1 MSTFKTILKSADKK
15 HGDGV
20 VSLGVTYHNAERIP
34 TGIFPFDLASG
45 GGFPKGRCS
54 VVFGPE
60 SSMKTT
66 LALCAAKE
74 MQRLE
79 PKKVVAF
86 VDVENALDPEWATK
100 LGVDV
105 PALGY
110 VQPDFA
116 EQAIDIVEEL
126 LYVQDVGLIILDSI
140 AAMTS
145 LVELNQTAD
154 QNPMGRSGLNAGKLY
169 RRATTALSKVRKENR
184 HPALICINQIRYKLG
199 VMHGDPETQPGG
211 KAFNFAS
218 SMTVRLY
225 GKDLQEKKYHG
236 ALPYAKEISGVI
248 RKYKVPVLAKNFTF
262 KMPVMNLLHMGQK
275 MGYADPWNTMKHYLQ
290 ELGHL
295 EKIKTGYRIFDD
307 EYKTLKDIRLILRQD
322 VAYCH
327 EVQKVIVADLIERQN
342 SDAGEFTE
350 IEDES

>member
-1 MSTFKTILKSADKK
+1 VSTYKTILKGASKK
-15 HGDGV
+15 HGDGI
-20 VSLGVTYHNAERIP
+20 VSLGVSYHNAERIP
-34 TGIFPFDLASG
+34 TGVFPFDLASG
-45 GGFPKGRCS
+45 GGFPKGRVS
-54 VVFGPE
+54 VIFGPE
-60 SSMKTT
+60 SSLKTT
-66 LALCAAKE
+66 LALLCAAQE
-74 MQRLE
+74 QRLE
-79 PKKVVAF
+79 PDKTVAF
-86 VDVENALDPEWATK
+86 VDAENAMDPEWAGK

-105 PALGY
+105 GKLGY
-110 VQPDFA
+110 IQPDYA
-116 EQAIDIVEEL
+116 EQTIDIVEEL
-126 LYVQDVGLIILDSI
+126 LYANDVGLVILDSI
-140 AAMTS
+140 AALTS
-145 LVELNQTAD
+145 SMELGQSAD

-225 GKDLQEKKYHG
+225 GKDVQEKKYHA
-236 ALPYAKEISGVI
+236 ALPYAKEVNGVI
-248 RKYKVPVLAKNFTF
+248 RKYKVPILAKNFVF

-295 EKIKTGYRIFDD
+295 EKVGQKWRVFED
-307 EYKTLKDIRLILRQD
+307 EYATLKELRQILRKD
-322 VAYCH
+322 EAFCH